1 LDPADSTLEDSAL
14 DPASDAGG
22 AELARALEAEVRPE
36 VLVPHPRRDY
46 VLRRALATA
55 DVVAVGIAVLLAFW
69 ISPVESR
76 DLGDAVWFLPLLPV
90 WLVLFRAYGL
100 YGLDAK
106 RITHGALDE
115 VPALFHSFLIGLLIS
130 WAWFRAMPAHQLA
143 LGELVTLG
151 LAGLLLVVLMR
162 SLVRRMSLRRFG
174 RERVLFIGRS
184 PVLRPLLRKIRTH
197 PEYGLQPVGLITGG
211 PASDPPDGD
220 STIPTLGS
228 VGEVDLQRAIASN
241 RAERVIVIQSDVD
254 DEVVLGLLQ
263 HTAPLG
269 IKVSILP
276 ESVDAMG
283 PSVQVD
289 NIEGVTVL
297 GLPPLALPRSSRIAK
312 RTMDVIGA
320 SLGLLLFA
328 PLMAV
333 AALAIKLDSRGP
345 ILFRQRRIGKGG
357 RLFRFN
363 KFRTMVADAEERLD
377 DLRPLS
383 EDRHWLK
390 LDRDPRITRV
400 GRILRLTSIDELPQL
415 WNVLRGDMSLVG
427 PRPLIASEDER
438 IRGYARMRLHLAPG
452 MTGLWQVLGRTTI
465 PFEEMVKLDFI
476 YISNW
481 SLWTDI
487 KLLLRTIPAVAG
499 RRGAN

>member
-1 LDPADSTLEDSAL
+1 
-14 DPASDAGG
+14 
-22 AELARALEAEVRPE
+22 
-36 VLVPHPRRDY
+36 
-46 VLRRALATA
+46 
-55 DVVAVGIAVLLAFW
+55 
-69 ISPVESR
+69 
-76 DLGDAVWFLPLLPV
+76 
-90 WLVLFRAYGL
+90 
-100 YGLDAK
+100 
-106 RITHGALDE
+106 
-115 VPALFHSFLIGLLIS
+115 
-130 WAWFRAMPAHQLA
+130 
-143 LGELVTLG
+143 
-151 LAGLLLVVLMR
+151 
-162 SLVRRMSLRRFG
+162 
-174 RERVLFIGRS
+174 
-184 PVLRPLLRKIRTH
+184 
-197 PEYGLQPVGLITGG
+197 
-211 PASDPPDGD
+211 
-220 STIPTLGS
+220 
-228 VGEVDLQRAIASN
+228 
-241 RAERVIVIQSDVD
+241 
-254 DEVVLGLLQ
+254 
-263 HTAPLG
+263 
-269 IKVSILP
+269 
-276 ESVDAMG
+276 
-283 PSVQVD
+283 
-289 NIEGVTVL
+289 
-297 GLPPLALPRSSRIAK
+297 
-312 RTMDVIGA
+312 
-320 SLGLLLFA
+320 
-328 PLMAV
+328 MAV

>member
-1 LDPADSTLEDSAL
+1 LE
-14 DPASDAGG
+14 
-22 AELARALEAEVRPE
+22 
-36 VLVPHPRRDY
+36 
-46 VLRRALATA
+46 
-55 DVVAVGIAVLLAFW
+55 
-69 ISPVESR
+69 
-76 DLGDAVWFLPLLPV
+76 
-90 WLVLFRAYGL
+90 
-100 YGLDAK
+100 
-106 RITHGALDE
+106 
-115 VPALFHSFLIGLLIS
+115 
-130 WAWFRAMPAHQLA
+130 
-143 LGELVTLG
+143 
-151 LAGLLLVVLMR
+151 
-162 SLVRRMSLRRFG
+162 
-174 RERVLFIGRS
+174 
-184 PVLRPLLRKIRTH
+184 
-197 PEYGLQPVGLITGG
+197 PVGLIAGG
-211 PASDPPDGD
+211 QATASDRGD
-220 STIPTLGS
+220 SIIPTLGRL
-228 VGEVDLQRAIASN
+228 GEVDLQRAIASH
-241 RAERVIVIQSDVD
+241 RVERVIVIQSDVD

-283 PSVQVD
+283 PSVEVD

-320 SLGLLLFA
+320 SLAMLLFA
-328 PLMAV
+328 PLMAI
-333 AALAIKLDSRGP
+333 AAVAIKLDSRGP
-345 ILFRQRRIGKGG
+345 VLFRQRRIGKDG
-357 RLFRFN
+357 RLFRLN

-383 EDRHWLK
+383 EERHWLK
-390 LDRDPRITRV
+390 LDRDPRVTRV
-400 GRILRLTSIDELPQL
+400 GRLLRLTSIDELPQL

-481 SLWTDI
+481 SLWTDV
-487 KLLLRTIPAVAG
+487 KLLLRTVPAVAV